1 MNQFH
6 KVHGLHKQQSTIISK
21 NYKKVVMQYR
31 SGHLQKSI
39 KWKEQTDSENQGETN
54 KIIILITVFSRQE
67 PLSNKNKLLLVQ
79 FTVVTTLPKQ
89 QVLTYM

>member
-54 KIIILITVFSRQE
+54 KIII
-67 PLSNKNKLLLVQ
+67 
-79 FTVVTTLPKQ
+79 FTLNMKRVIYHINNDAIPQQLTTSFQ
-89 QVLTYM
+89 AVLYPPNSIR